1 MMRRFAPLALTIL
14 IAAPVV
20 AQQMVLPKEAPGKPD
35 PKAAKSGRYKV
46 DAGHTQ
52 VLFTVNHLGWTEYT
66 GQFTNPTGSLV
77 LDTKVPAN
85 SKVEVSFPINKVR
98 TTVAE
103 LDTGLASGE
112 FFDAAK
118 NPTATFVSTRVTKTG
133 ASTANITG
141 NLTIK
146 GVTRPVVLHARYV
159 GAGPEFW
166 GDKKEAIGFAATLSI
181 NRSDFGMG
189 ANVPLVSDKVDLE
202 INAGFTA
209 E

>member
-1 MMRRFAPLALTIL
+1 MRRFAPLALTIL

>member
-1 MMRRFAPLALTIL
+1 MRRSAAPLALTLL
-14 IAAPVV
+14 IAAPAV
-20 AQQMVLPKEAPGKPD
+20 AQMVMPKEQPGKFD
-35 PKAAKSGRYKV
+35 TKMVKSGKYKI
-46 DAGHTQ
+46 DPFHTQ

-66 GQFTNPTGSLV
+66 GQFTNPTGSLT
-77 LDTKVPAN
+77 LDAKVPAN
-85 SKVEVSFPINKVR
+85 SKVEVSFPIDKVR
-98 TTVAE
+98 TTVGE
-103 LDTGLASGE
+103 LDTGLAGNG

-118 NPTATFVSTRVTKTG
+118 NPTATFVSTRVVKTS

-146 GVTRPVVLHARYV
+146 GVTKSVMLKARFI

-166 GDKKEAIGFAATLSI
+166 GDKKEAIGFAATASVK
-181 NRSDFGMG
+181 RSDFGLTQG
-189 ANVPLVSDKVDLE
+189 IPLVSDKVDLV